1 MHAILPTLT
10 APMIH
15 LLDRTTSEKIL
26 LLTSQVLTSVLV
38 TSSQPQPNTI
48 SVLLK
53 TITRLPTSH
62 TAVPLLLEAL
72 HHALLHTPAAL
83 PINGSSNGHGGDMNG
98 IKSPPTSKRQLFD
111 GGSGRGEGVDVAD
124 TTSHP
129 AGGAAEALTVV
140 TRLLSTLSSST
151 TPLPLLKHSLN
162 ACRTALQTVMSGE
175 ASAAPTAVREVV
187 KALCVCLGGGGIEG
201 SDGVVASEMAALLD
215 GGCVASTPSTAA
227 PEAKEAKKE
236 EAEEEEEGSDWD
248 DWDESDEE
256 LEKSSG
262 GVDAAQA
269 EVGALLW

>member
-1 MHAILPTLT
+1 M
-10 APMIH
+10 
-15 LLDRTTSEKIL
+15 
-26 LLTSQVLTSVLV
+26 
-38 TSSQPQPNTI
+38 
-48 SVLLK
+48 
-53 TITRLPTSH
+53 
-62 TAVPLLLEAL
+62 
-72 HHALLHTPAAL
+72 
-83 PINGSSNGHGGDMNG
+83 
-98 IKSPPTSKRQLFD
+98 
-111 GGSGRGEGVDVAD
+111 DVAD

-215 GGCVASTPSTAA
+215 GGCVSASAAA

-236 EAEEEEEGSDWD
+236 EAEEEDEGSDWD

-262 GVDAAQA
+262 GVDAAPCLEEPSKKKTGWDWFMRISTAAPQLA
-269 EVGALLW
+269 EERGETADAIIDRV